1 MEKIKIKSCA
11 IINSKTEK
19 KKSRKNDN
27 KKIKYVH

>member
-19 KKSRKNDN
+19 KKAEKMII
-27 KKIKYVH
+27 KK